1 LSVPV
6 SVREQ
11 SAEAIVQILWAAGA
25 TEEEVEQVRRIL
37 DLWVKGAIDS
47 EDVYYYVMGMA
58 REKFIPLTPRQVED
72 IRESL
77 GLARDWEL

>member
-6 SVREQ
+6 SVREK
-11 SAEAIVQILWAAGA
+11 SAEAIVQILWVAGA

-58 REKFIPLTPRQVED
+58 REKFIPLTPRQVGD